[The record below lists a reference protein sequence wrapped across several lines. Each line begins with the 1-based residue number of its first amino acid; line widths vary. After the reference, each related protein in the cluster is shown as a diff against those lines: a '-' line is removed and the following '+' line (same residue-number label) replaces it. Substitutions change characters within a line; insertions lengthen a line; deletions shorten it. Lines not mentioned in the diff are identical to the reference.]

1 MNRKPI
7 AHANLEIFIAE
18 IVEATKQGWDIDP
31 KFPPGLFGF
40 YYETWVERDESIVD
54 EPKMTKGEALAK
66 ARAAKAAKAAEASVE
81 PSEDAQAT
89 TPQA

>member
-1 MNRKPI
+1 MNRKAI
-7 AHANLEIFIAE
+7 ANANLEVFIAE

-54 EPKMTKGEALAK
+54 EPKLSKAESLAK
-66 ARAAKAAKAAEASVE
+66 ARAAKAAKAAEAATE
-81 PSEDAQAT
+81 PSTDETQA
-89 TPQA
+89 